1 MYNRPAMY
9 RHLPNLI
16 TSGRLLLAV
25 IFLVV
30 LNHYRYGF
38 GPNSVLVASFVLFII
53 AAVTDWLDGF
63 LARRWEVETSFGR
76 IMDPVCDK
84 VLVLG
89 AFIMLAGPRFV
100 DPQRASAT
108 DDAIIWAMIPGNTVS
123 GVYPW
128 MVAVMLGREL
138 LVTAIRGE
146 LEGRGIKFGAK
157 IWGKLKTILQLIT
170 IPTILA
176 IVWLDP
182 FKQGHEWM
190 RYVRMVMVYATVI
203 VTVISGIPY
212 INGAAAALKGLSKS

>member
-1 MYNRPAMY
+1 MY

-16 TSGRLLLAV
+16 TTGRLLLAV

-30 LNHYRYGF
+30 LNHYRYGY
-38 GPNSVLVASFVLFII
+38 GPDAVLIASFVLFII

-63 LARRWEVETSFGR
+63 LARRWKAETSFGR

-100 DPQRASAT
+100 DPTRT
-108 DDAIIWAMIPGNTVS
+108 LPIDDDPFWAMIPGNTVS

-128 MVAVMLGREL
+128 MAAVMLGREL

-157 IWGKLKTILQLIT
+157 IWGKLKTILQLIA
-170 IPTILA
+170 IPTIIA

-190 RYVRMVMVYATVI
+190 RYVRMVMVYATVV

-212 INGAAAALKGLSKS
+212 INAAAAALKGSSQP